1 MIIPNAELTE
11 IRANGNFSLRCA
23 KANVQLSTF
32 PSKPNQIFLI
42 EFDALGNAKKSQE
55 FNGVEGFWTATRE
68 FEKVIADKLG
78 LRDVA
83 GFEVGMVV
91 QLQRDY
97 SGFQKGAILMITEVN
112 QDGQATA
119 YQRLDNRDLTTIK
132 KSPAYSRLV
141 KSSDKEIL
149 NAFGIASPTAIDI
162 KKEYDVG
169 AMDNE
174 ILLENTTK
182 VGDFVI
188 DDLASIKPS
197 KGGGVFKIQGF
208 SFVKNDNAKY
218 VISAF
223 GNFEDGAIG
232 SVPLKDFKKK

>member
-1 MIIPNAELTE
+1 MIIPTAELTE

-55 FNGVEGFWTATRE
+55 FNGVEGFWIATRE
-68 FEKVIADKLG
+68 FEKVVADKLG

-83 GFEVGMVV
+83 GFEIGMVV

-119 YQRLDNRDLTTIK
+119 YERLDKRNLDNIK
-132 KSPAYSRLV
+132 KSPAYSKLA
-141 KSSDKEIL
+141 KTSDSDIL
-149 NAFGIASPTAIDI
+149 SAFGITSPTAIDI
-162 KKEYDVG
+162 TKEYDVE

-174 ILLENTTK
+174 ILLENTIK
-182 VGDFVI
+182 VGNFSI
-188 DDLASIKPS
+188 DDLAPLKPS

-208 SFVKNDNAKY
+208 SFIKNDSGKY